1 MFFAVP
7 EDTFLSKWGLM
18 IGMQA
23 VASKNGRDVATWTL
37 QFTDDQSCPDPEV
50 YVTFFGYQ
58 KLLSLVCG
66 YIQRW
71 WEKAFFIQI

>member
-1 MFFAVP
+1 
-7 EDTFLSKWGLM
+7 M

-58 KLLSLVCG
+58 KLLPLVRG
-66 YIQRW
+66 YIQRR
-71 WEKAFFIQI
+71 